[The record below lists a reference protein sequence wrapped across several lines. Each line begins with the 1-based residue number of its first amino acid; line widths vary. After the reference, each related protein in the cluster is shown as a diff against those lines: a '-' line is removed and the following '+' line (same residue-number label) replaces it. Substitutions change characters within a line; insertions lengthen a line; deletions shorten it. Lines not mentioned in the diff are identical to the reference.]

1 VSAHLVDSLSL
12 GKIVQIRERLFKVAA
27 TGKRVCRLESGDPS
41 FEPPPHV
48 IEAMCEAARAGRTHY
63 VPNAGIPEL
72 RNALKFKAD
81 RINGIPVESIENVF
95 VTNGAMH
102 ALFAVFQAVLDP
114 GSEVLLPDPMW
125 TEVAENIRLAG
136 GRPVYVPL
144 RREDNY
150 EYDPGEIERRITP
163 QTRAIFVNT
172 PHNPTGAVLSASKL
186 GDIIDVA
193 RQHDLWIVSDEAYEH
208 VIYEPH
214 QHYSIASLAGDWAPR
229 VLSVFSFS
237 KSHAMAGLRVGCLIA
252 HTQQVVERLH
262 KILRCSIN
270 GVSSLAQWGALAALQ
285 GNNRHQNVMLDEYRK
300 RRDILLSALE
310 GIAGVRTFV
319 PRGTF
324 FAWTELDRSLFE
336 RLGIETT
343 EQLSEILCA
352 EGVGNTP
359 GDAFGPES
367 ATAMRF
373 SYSCDTKMV
382 EEGAQV
388 LRNVLLAGSPL
399 V

>member
-1 VSAHLVDSLSL
+1 MSAHIVDTLSL
-12 GKIVQIRERLFKVAA
+12 GKIVQIRERLFQVAVS
-27 TGKRVCRLESGDPS
+27 GKKVCRLESGDPS

-48 IEAMCEAARAGRTHY
+48 LEAVCEAARAGKTHY

-72 RNALKFKAD
+72 RAELKRKAEQE
-81 RINGIPVESIENVF
+81 NGIPVESVENVF

-102 ALFAVFQAVLDP
+102 ALFSVFQAILDP

-150 EYDPGEIERRITP
+150 EYDPAEIERRITP

-172 PHNPTGAVLSASKL
+172 PHNPTGAVLSPEKL
-186 GDIIDVA
+186 GAIVDIA
-193 RQHDLWIVSDEAYEH
+193 KLHDLWIVSDEAYEH

-214 QHYSIASLAGDWAPR
+214 QHFSIASVAGDWAHR
-229 VLSVFSFS
+229 VLSIFSFS

-252 HTQQVVERLH
+252 HTDRVGERLQ

-270 GVSSLAQWGALAALQ
+270 GVNGLAQWGALAALRGGMQ
-285 GNNRHQNVMLDEYRK
+285 HRQVMLQEYLK
-300 RRDILLSALE
+300 RRDLLISKLE
-310 GIAGVRTFV
+310 GIPGVHTFV

-324 FAWTELDRSLFE
+324 FAWVELEHSLFD

-343 EQLSEILCA
+343 EQLSERLCA
-352 EGVGNTP
+352 EGIGNTP

-367 ATAMRF
+367 MNAMRF
-373 SYSCDTKMV
+373 SYSCDTGMV
-382 EEGAQV
+382 EEGAEV
-388 LRNVLLAGSPL
+388 LRRVLSGG
-399 V
+399 

>member
-1 VSAHLVDSLSL
+1 MSAHIVDSLSL
-12 GKIVQIRERLFKVAA
+12 GKIVQIRERLFKVAT

-41 FEPPPHV
+41 FEPPSHV
-48 IEAMCEAARAGRTHY
+48 IEAMCEAARAGKTHY

-72 RNALKFKAD
+72 RNALKRKVET
-81 RINGIPVESIENVF
+81 INGIPVESVENVF
-95 VTNGAMH
+95 VTNGAMN
-102 ALFAVFQAVLDP
+102 ALFAVFQAILDD

-150 EYDPGEIERRITP
+150 EYDISELERRITP
-163 QTRAIFVNT
+163 RTRAIFVNT

-186 GDIIDVA
+186 GYIIDVA
-193 RQHDLWIVSDEAYEH
+193 RQHNLWIVSDEAYED
-208 VIYEPH
+208 VIYAPH
-214 QHYSIASLAGDWAPR
+214 QHFSIASLAGDWAPR
-229 VLSVFSFS
+229 VLTIFSFS

-252 HTQQVVERLH
+252 HTQQLTERLH
-262 KILRCSIN
+262 KLLRCSIN
-270 GVSSLAQWGALAALQ
+270 GVNGLAQWGALAALQ
-285 GNNRHQNVMLDEYRK
+285 GDTKHQAMMLDEYAK
-300 RRDILLSALE
+300 RRDLLIGALN
-310 GIAGVRTFV
+310 GISGVRTFV

-324 FAWTELDRSLFE
+324 FAWTELEHSLLE
-336 RLGIETT
+336 RLGMETT
-343 EQLSEILCA
+343 EQLSEALCA

-367 ATAMRF
+367 ANAMRF
-373 SYSCDTKMV
+373 SYSCETQMV

-388 LRNVLLAGSPL
+388 LRRVLNGG
-399 V
+399 